1 MVKFCQS
8 CLLQVRWRPQGLAL
22 SGLSSP
28 RLSLSGLSGL
38 SLVWRM
44 ATLGFC
50 LGTLAG
56 CMVPV
61 ELADP
66 SIDSGG
72 TSVDPMP
79 VDPAPADPV
88 PAEPSPVDPASL
100 LPPLSPAEQAQH
112 RADMDLWIQSDM
124 DLIGL
129 GKLGQVGWPLAA
141 ELEDFRQEW
150 AAVDPAIAPFLGKWV
165 RDWNMMPHVY
175 LTVLPS
181 RVPGQV
187 CLVRYRQQETETV
200 PFEVITTPLTV
211 SVALVIDGQLRSA
224 DVQSAED
231 WIQIT
236 PASAYVAYPIEF
248 LATVEGDRLELYAS
262 QQPPRVESSWE
273 MSLRQ
278 TLASY
283 QCTDGLPRP

>member
-1 MVKFCQS
+1 MVP
-8 CLLQVRWRPQGLAL
+8 LGL
-22 SGLSSP
+22 GLVVGS
-28 RLSLSGLSGL
+28 
-38 SLVWRM
+38 
-44 ATLGFC
+44 
-50 LGTLAG
+50 LAG

-61 ELADP
+61 ELE
-66 SIDSGG
+66 
-72 TSVDPMP
+72 
-79 VDPAPADPV
+79 DPATVTGAPIPGEATPGEPDPTA
-88 PAEPSPVDPASL
+88 PIPVDPASL
-100 LPPLSPAEQAQH
+100 LPPLSPSEQAQH

-141 ELEDFRQEW
+141 EVEDFRQEW

-165 RDWNMMPHVY
+165 RDWNMMPHAY

-187 CLVRYRQQETETV
+187 CLVGYRQQETATV
-200 PFEVITTPLTV
+200 PFEVITTPLAV

-224 DVQSAED
+224 DVRSAENL
-231 WIQIT
+231 IQIA

-273 MSLRQ
+273 ASLRQ